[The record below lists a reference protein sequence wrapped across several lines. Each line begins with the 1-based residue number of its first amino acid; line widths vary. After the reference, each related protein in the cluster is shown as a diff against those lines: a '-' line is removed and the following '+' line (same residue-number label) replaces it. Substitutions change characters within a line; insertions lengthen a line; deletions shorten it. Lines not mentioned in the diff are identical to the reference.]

1 MNAKKWIASAG
12 SIMLA
17 GALWG
22 AAQTAQTPATGLSWE
37 PGSGISFNETPVMT
51 AEFGLACDS
60 KYMFYGLVLNND
72 PILRTTA
79 SATFF
84 DFLTFDILAI
94 YDVTKYGRKA
104 GYTNR
109 AGKYTELDP
118 DVYVS
123 WSFSPDEHAWL
134 PTTVDVS
141 LGYMYEYHPRSM
153 DWNDMQ
159 YVWAEIALPD
169 LWIEP
174 LLYIEREIDSDN
186 GTYVNLEIGHT
197 FPLIDNDEEDGDPV
211 LAFRP
216 SVAQGFGNTQR
227 VRGYLCSDWEAETPL
242 DHAGLMDTCIKGEL
256 TWTVCDWLS
265 VSGYVAYYDFL
276 FDSTIRESVRGY
288 ESTGRADR
296 SYNYVDGLAVTAT
309 F

>member
-227 VRGYLCSDWEAETPL
+227 TRGYDLAA
-242 DHAGLMDTCIKGEL
+242 DHGGVMDTTIKGEFE
-256 TWTVCDWLS
+256 WAVCDH
-265 VSGYVAYYDFL
+265 VALTAYIAYSDYW
-276 FDSTIRESVRGY
+276 FDSKLRDGA
-288 ESTGRADR
+288 RA
-296 SYNYVDGLAVTAT
+296 YNGAWGSSCDHSWNFYGGVGMTVS